1 MCVGFCCCLFGWVGF
16 WFLSLGKF
24 VFNHK
29 LTPVV
34 DRPSLALVRHQ
45 AGRHVLCHSASDICS
60 NNGLL
65 VTTHDRLYKLLTHPY
80 KTNRKSTK
88 NSTIPSFFFAG
99 KLLDLSG
106 RLGDG

>member
-1 MCVGFCCCLFGWVGF
+1 MAHFSEVDINAQRLVVEA
-16 WFLSLGKF
+16 LGQRNF
-24 VFNHK
+24 
-29 LTPVV
+29 
-34 DRPSLALVRHQ
+34 Q

-65 VTTHDRLYKLLTHPY
+65 VTTHDRLYELLTHPY